1 MKIFFRSLIPF
12 SAVSFALRASSQ
24 KDAAATGAM
33 YYVFNLDKFNK
44 FQHSILIC
52 QYWQQELR

>member
-33 YYVFNLDKFNK
+33 YYVFNLEKVRNLDKVNK
-44 FQHSILIC
+44 YQHSTLIR
-52 QYWQQELR
+52 QY

>member
-33 YYVFNLDKFNK
+33 YYVFNLEKVRNLEKVNK
-44 FQHSILIC
+44 
-52 QYWQQELR
+52 